1 MAAVKSKGS
10 IILEVLIVL
19 LVVALFATILYP
31 KKIWQQEDK
40 NTQACRTHMDQ
51 IFKAQ
56 LIYQKYHNTYT
67 GSVDQLIAF
76 IKSKDSTN
84 LVREYIQAD
93 TALAVNLTKSLVESD
108 PKANSIIE
116 NLLADTLMYAVLE
129 AINYDSTLAQA
140 ILNRLENTSLGS
152 TVKTKRATDST
163 DVRILKDMARE
174 RGAYDIY
181 EPIKNDDSLKLVFE
195 RMMPDVSI
203 GDQLDTLYVLNK
215 TWAQKIDQAVYTA
228 LDNFRACPTV
238 NRGYKITV
246 IDTSVFKYVT
256 IDCPVDSAIDIE
268 KSKGDFFKY
277 HLGHLRI
284 ANHGKIET
292 GERSWAK

>member
-1 MAAVKSKGS
+1 MAEVKSKGS

-40 NTQACRTHMDQ
+40 NAQACQTHMDQ
-51 IFKAQ
+51 IFKAE
-56 LIYQKYHNTYT
+56 LIFQKYHNNYT
-67 GSVDQLIAF
+67 GSLDQLIAF

-108 PKANSIIE
+108 PKADLIIE

-129 AINYDSTLAQA
+129 AINYDSNLAQV
-140 ILNRLENTSLGS
+140 ILNRLENTPLGN
-152 TVKTKRATDST
+152 TVKAKRATDST

-174 RGAYDIY
+174 RKAYDIY
-181 EPIKNDDSLKLVFE
+181 EPIKNDDSLKLVFD
-195 RMMPDVSI
+195 RMMPEISI

-215 TWAQKIDQAVYTA
+215 AWAQKIDQAVFST
-228 LDNFRACPTV
+228 LDNFRTCPTV
-238 NRGYKITV
+238 NREYKIAV

-256 IDCPVDSAIDIE
+256 IECPVDSAVDIE
-268 KSKGDFFKY
+268 KSKGDFFRY

-292 GERSWAK
+292 GEKSWAK